1 MDEVQILLNQ
11 IEENPD
17 LVRDIDFMEKALDVD
32 TKFICL
38 DQTGSE
44 ELYKKYVN
52 LKMQK
57 LPQNSVTLSL
67 EQRIQL
73 SSLENVLNE
82 LNNPKEV
89 KQGKFKIPHKYL
101 FELIRDIEVQPDSS
115 KFINFDIYFLLDG
128 NFPKEYGE
136 GLQELYDDP
145 DYVLGM
151 HGSSSVIK
159 PDDIE
164 EVLEEGL
171 KATTQGEGLGHL
183 PSHVAYGRNLRF
195 LSALSFNRNN
205 PNYPETV
212 FILQIPRQVFDSQNP
227 LPLYGNTVPILNENA
242 HILPEYMWGYTQRKS
257 ASDYNS
263 TEDQQFDRTLTRK
276 TGKSIKYPYSFLGK
290 NINKNSTKD
299 AFMFEFG

>member
-17 LVRDIDFMEKALDVD
+17 LAREVDFMEKALDVD

-73 SSLENVLNE
+73 SSLEKVLNE
-82 LNNPKEV
+82 LNNPKEA

-151 HGSSSVIK
+151 HGSAIATSEINK
-159 PDDIE
+159 
-164 EVLEEGL
+164 VLEEGL
-171 KATTQGEGLGHL
+171 KATMQGEGPGHL

-212 FILQIPRQVFDSQNP
+212 FILQIPRQVFDSKNP

-257 ASDYNS
+257 ALDYDS
-263 TEDQQFDRTLTRK
+263 TESQQFDRTLTRK
-276 TGKSIKYPYSFLGK
+276 TGKSIKYPYSFPGK

-299 AFMFEFG
+299 ACTFEFG